1 MAACNKHNDPE
12 KHRPKRSASLHCN
25 APLFGLR
32 YRKRPGKS
40 PARLLTSSQSV

>member
-25 APLFGLR
+25 APLVR
-32 YRKRPGKS
+32 TAVSRK
-40 PARLLTSSQSV
+40 ARQVSS